1 MNATSVTRLPPPPDL
16 TACLE
21 RVRTGDQ
28 LAARE
33 LVAQVRPM
41 VLRLVRLHLPRRD
54 AAEDLEQEVLI
65 KMFAR
70 LGQYRG
76 TAPFRAWLS
85 QVTRRTCYDHL
96 RAQRCRPEL
105 RYADLSENEVTCL
118 QATLREEKH
127 RVRGEALATREL
139 LHHLL
144 NRLTAEDRRVVV
156 LFNLEQKSIAEIAA
170 ITGWNTELVKMR
182 VFRARRKLQRLLTN
196 LPHWDRSG
204 RRVATTTRPPRRS
217 ARVRIHLGQIM
228 ATPLTETKVA
238 A

>member
-1 MNATSVTRLPPPPDL
+1 MNATSAFRLPPPPDL

-21 RVRTGDQ
+21 RVRSGDQ

-65 KMFAR
+65 KMFAK

-105 RYADLSENEVTCL
+105 RYADLTENEVNGL
-118 QATLREEKH
+118 HATLREEKH
-127 RVRGEALATREL
+127 RVPGEALATREL

-144 NRLTAEDRRVVV
+144 NRLTAEDRQVVV
-156 LFNLEQKSIAEIAA
+156 LFNLEQKSIAEIAT

-182 VFRARRKLQRLLTN
+182 VFRARRKLQRLLAN
-196 LPHWDRSG
+196 LPHWDRAG
-204 RRVATTTRPPRRS
+204 RRVATTTRPPRRP
-217 ARVRIHLGQIM
+217 ARVRIRLGQIM
-228 ATPLTETKVA
+228 VSPLTETKVA

>member
-1 MNATSVTRLPPPPDL
+1 MNATSATRLPLPPDL

-21 RVRTGDQ
+21 RVRSGDQ
-28 LAARE
+28 MAARE
-33 LVAQVRPM
+33 LVAQVHPM
-41 VLRLVRLHLPRRD
+41 VIRLVRLHLPRRD
-54 AAEDLEQEVLI
+54 AAEDLTQEVFI

-105 RYADLSENEVTCL
+105 RYADLTEGEVAGL
-118 QATLREEKH
+118 NATLREENH
-127 RVRGEALATREL
+127 RVPGEALATREL

-144 NRLTAEDRRVVV
+144 NRLTSDDRRVVV

-170 ITGWNTELVKMR
+170 ITRWNTELVKMR
-182 VFRARRKLQRLLTN
+182 VFRARRKLQRLLAS
-196 LPHWDRSG
+196 LPHWDRAG
-204 RRVATTTRPPRRS
+204 RQGAVGPRTCRRPS
-217 ARVRIHLGQIM
+217 RVRIRLGNI
-228 ATPLTETKVA
+228 ETA
-238 A
+238 ALPETRAAA